1 MAKKKNDRAD
11 QDSPWKRILRFN
23 FREAIEFLFPA
34 IAVEIDWN
42 RPIEFLD
49 KEFQQLT
56 PDSEIGKRFA
66 DQLVKAYQ
74 KNGDSIILLIHL
86 EVQAEPE
93 IIFLKRM
100 FTYVIRIVDYFNQE
114 PISLAILCDSDPDWR
129 PNQYRFTTPGSSLE
143 FNFTAVK
150 LLDYRSRWDE
160 LEASDNIFATV
171 VMTHLKAQETK
182 RNEPARKQWKLTLIK
197 RLYERGYDRS
207 TIINLFAFVDWL
219 LILSNEAK
227 VSFWQELRT
236 YEEERQMPYITSVE
250 QIGYDRG
257 EVEGAQRQ
265 ARSLLVRQ
273 LTRKLGSI
281 NDLTIDRISTLSIP
295 QLDEL
300 GEALF
305 DFHSIAELDRWL
317 SQQR

>member
-23 FREAIEFLFPA
+23 FQAAIEFFFPN
-34 IAVEIDWN
+34 IAVEIDWTK
-42 RPIEFLD
+42 PIEFLD

-66 DQLVKAYQ
+66 DQLVKVYQ
-74 KNGDSIILLIHL
+74 KNGNSIILLIHL

-93 IIFLKRM
+93 IVFPKRM

-114 PISLAILCDSDPDWR
+114 PISLAILCDSDSDWR
-129 PNQYRFTTPGSSLE
+129 PNQYRFITPGSSLE

-171 VMTHLKAQETK
+171 VMTHLKAQDTK

-197 RLYERGYDRS
+197 RLYERGYNRS

-219 LILSNEAK
+219 MILSNEAK

-257 EVEGAQRQ
+257 IEEKAITIALNMLKDNLPLETI
-265 ARSLLVRQ
+265 ARF
-273 LTRKLGSI
+273 TG
-281 NDLTIDRISTLSIP
+281 LSIE
-295 QLDEL
+295 QL
-300 GEALF
+300 
-305 DFHSIAELDRWL
+305 
-317 SQQR
+317 QQLQEESE

>member
-1 MAKKKNDRAD
+1 
-11 QDSPWKRILRFN
+11 
-23 FREAIEFLFPA
+23 
-34 IAVEIDWN
+34 
-42 RPIEFLD
+42 
-49 KEFQQLT
+49 
-56 PDSEIGKRFA
+56 
-66 DQLVKAYQ
+66 
-74 KNGDSIILLIHL
+74 
-86 EVQAEPE
+86 
-93 IIFLKRM
+93 M

-265 ARSLLVRQ
+265 ARSLLFR
-273 LTRKLGSI
+273 LLNRKFGSV
-281 NDLTIDRISTLSIP
+281 NDRILTQITDLSVA
-295 QLDEL
+295 QLEDL

-305 DFHSIAELDRWL
+305 DFDSIAQLDRWL